1 MPPAKVPLY
10 IDRSAPESAMIVPPE
25 LSTKDGGK
33 LTVLRPRA
41 LPPWQRTVAPLLTVM
56 VAPRPSRGTTDV
68 PPGPTKTTSP
78 LTIALPSLEF
88 VKKTTVGPFLM
99 TVPLVPRIWFDQI

>member
-33 LTVLRPRA
+33 LTVLSPSA
-41 LPPWQRTVAPLLTVM
+41 CPPWQRTVAPLLTVTDP
-56 VAPRPSRGTTDV
+56 PRPSRGTTDV

-78 LTIALPSLEF
+78 FTIALPSLEF
-88 VKKTTVGPFLM
+88 VKKTTFEPFLM
-99 TVPLVPRIWFDQI
+99 VVPVV